1 MVRSASN
8 FLKEIYQLG
17 ARRVGVF
24 SAPPIGCVPFQRT
37 LFGGIVRK
45 CAEKYND
52 AAKLFNNKLANE
64 LASLNRNVPN
74 SRMVYV
80 NLDVCNPL
88 LDIIVNYQNY
98 GFKVGDRGCCGT
110 GKIEAAVLCNPLH
123 PTCPDVGDY
132 VFWDSFHPSENV
144 YRKLVAP
151 ILRKYL
157 YQFL

>member
-1 MVRSASN
+1 M
-8 FLKEIYQLG
+8 
-17 ARRVGVF
+17 
-24 SAPPIGCVPFQRT
+24 PFQRT

-98 GFKVGDRGCCGT
+98 GN
-110 GKIEAAVLCNPLH
+110 LN
-123 PTCPDVGDY
+123 
-132 VFWDSFHPSENV
+132 FHF
-144 YRKLVAP
+144 YYKLS
-151 ILRKYL
+151 IYSIYLLRNHLSRSY
-157 YQFL
+157 